1 MVLVPVNQ
9 TVSWSLET
17 AYMVEGPRSS
27 HSVDELWI
35 HVLHLGVFIAQV
47 FDFLEFSYV
56 MIRSVNWEEDV

>member
-27 HSVDELWI
+27 YYVDELWI
-35 HVLHLGVFIAQV
+35 HVLYLGVFIAQV
-47 FDFLEFSYV
+47 FDFLDFP
-56 MIRSVNWEEDV
+56 M